1 MDATAPGASPYPTL
15 FSPLRIGRLQ
25 LPNRVMLP
33 PHASAVGNIFGG
45 QKEFERVRA
54 YCVRRAQA
62 GVAWFDTITGGV
74 AQLFIPGFEH
84 AEASAQSTGTFRL
97 SHFVE
102 RVRGL
107 ADALHAEGAYLTGQV
122 NVLGGMPHAPS
133 PINSQPHNNFVP
145 HVLTPDE
152 IGWYVREY
160 GFSAGRMRE
169 AGADGVE
176 IHMNHEDIT
185 QWFLSPYTNRR
196 SDAYGGS
203 LENRCRIV
211 VEILAAM
218 RAAAGDEMT
227 IGVRMNMDEPP
238 GRGYDLEDGVA
249 IARHLEATGLIDYLH
264 AVEGSTWGAPSYIQ
278 PHLYRPA
285 QWAEKCGRYKQA
297 LSIPV
302 IYSGIV
308 NTAAVAEQV
317 LAAGHADAVGMA
329 RAFIADPDLMAHAR
343 EGRSALTRPCVGG
356 NRCISRRMEGLS
368 FACSVN
374 PHVGFEAEGAWGPG
388 PGTRRV
394 LIAGGGPAGAE
405 VAGLLAER
413 GHEVTLWE
421 KAEALGGQLAV
432 AALAPDHE
440 RYADFLRWQAAR
452 LDRVGV
458 RTAYGQEA
466 SAEAVTAF
474 APDVAIVATGAR
486 PRRPDIEGADSPA
499 VLDIR
504 DVLTRRSTP
513 GRRVV
518 IVAQDD
524 DMPPLALADFLSANG
539 HTVTLV
545 YGAQSPGRLLH
556 KYTVGAWLGR
566 LDARGVVFK
575 CMADVTRIG
584 SDTIELRNPY
594 SGRAETIAD
603 FDSAVLA
610 CGGVADAGL
619 YYALQG
625 SGPDVHVLGDAFAP
639 RRLDFAIRQARALA
653 SRIQ

>member
-539 HTVTLV
+539 HKVTLV